1 MTPLLSGDCE
11 GSDRIRRKNSIQIS
25 LDASCV
31 NTLAA
36 SRLRDG
42 GAWGGLLLQAW
53 YDRSSGQ
60 WCGTSHAKVAAFRIA
75 PFGLAMAASQP
86 DKFVALD
93 LVCYCSAHG
102 SYSLGSWA
110 SLFITYVAHKP
121 PNQSM
126 KPTLPLRYNRSVFAT
141 TPCRP
146 LSLAR

>member
-1 MTPLLSGDCE
+1 MWHIARQGCC
-11 GSDRIRRKNSIQIS
+11 IS
-25 LDASCV
+25 
-31 NTLAA
+31 
-36 SRLRDG
+36 
-42 GAWGGLLLQAW
+42 
-53 YDRSSGQ
+53 YY
-60 WCGTSHAKVAAFRIA
+60 
-75 PFGLAMAASQP
+75 PFGRAMAASQP

-93 LVCYCSAHG
+93 SVCYCSAHG

-110 SLFITYVAHKP
+110 SLFITDVAHKP